1 MKILGI
7 NYLSESSISYM
18 IDGKLRFA
26 ISEERIN
33 RIKNWYGNP
42 IKSIE
47 HFINFYKIKI
57 EDIDCISTHGVAIN
71 NIINTRKYI
80 EKINKVKASSLNKKD
95 KLFIIKQL
103 NLRKTKEIQAIRRAT
118 KLINEIKKR
127 YRKKVYI
134 FDHHQSHAASAA
146 FFSGWQKSLVL
157 TADGWGDGFSS
168 KLYEFKNGNFKLLR
182 SSTLL
187 DSLGYFYGSIT
198 KLLGFKPHRHE
209 GKVLGL
215 AAHGNPNLAY
225 EDIAKMISFDT
236 KKNNFTS
243 HPENGLY
250 LPLFNNSNLNKLSKK
265 YSKNDIAAATQKRLE
280 DVILDYISSLRQ
292 KNFKL
297 CLAGGIFSNV
307 KLNQKISELEKVNDV
322 FIFPNMGDGGLCVG
336 SSILC
341 ENKFKKIKSK
351 KLNNYYLGFNY
362 SEEYILDQIRKY
374 KLKKIYRK
382 NQTKIIA
389 KKLNEGKIIG
399 IFQGKCEFGPR
410 SLGNRS
416 IFVNTADKKINKIL
430 NNKLGRTEFMPFAP
444 ITLNTHCK
452 KMYSNYKKGKYTSRF
467 MTKTYDCTNY
477 MKKISPAV
485 IHIDGTAR
493 PQAIHK
499 NQNKIIYDILN
510 KYFKLSKIPNL
521 INTSFNMHEEPIVCT
536 PEDAIKSFLKSKIDY
551 LYIENFLIEKP

>member
-18 IDGKLRFA
+18 VDGKLKFA

-42 IKSIE
+42 LKSIE
-47 HFINFYKIKI
+47 YFLNFYKIKVS
-57 EDIDCISTHGVAIN
+57 DIDCIATHGVAIN
-71 NIINTRKYI
+71 KKINTKKYI
-80 EKINKVKASSLNKKD
+80 EKINKVKKSNLKEKNKQI
-95 KLFIIKQL
+95 IIKQL
-103 NLRKTKEIQAIRRAT
+103 NFRKTKEIQATKRAT
-118 KLINEIKKR
+118 KLINEIRKK
-127 YRKKVYI
+127 YKKKVYI
-134 FDHHQSHAASAA
+134 FDHHQSHAASTA
-146 FFSGWQKSLVL
+146 FFSGWQKSLIL

-168 KLYEFKNGNFKLLR
+168 KLYEFNNGKFKLLK

-225 EDIAKMISFDT
+225 EEIAKMISFDFK
-236 KKNNFTS
+236 KKNFVS
-243 HPENGLY
+243 HPENGFY
-250 LPLFNNSNLNKLSKK
+250 LPLFNNSNLNKLLRK
-265 YSKNDIAAATQKRLE
+265 YSKKDIAAATQKRLE
-280 DVILDYISSLRQ
+280 DVILSYINSIGR
-292 KNFKL
+292 KNFRI

-307 KLNQKISELEKVNDV
+307 KLNQKISELKKVNDI
-322 FIFPNMGDGGLCVG
+322 FIFPNMGDGGLSVG
-336 SSILC
+336 ASMLC
-341 ENKFKKIKSK
+341 ENSFKTIKSK

-362 SEEYILDQIRKY
+362 SEKDILKQIRKY
-374 KLKKIYRK
+374 NLKKIYK
-382 NQTKIIA
+382 NDQTDIIA
-389 KKLNEGKIIG
+389 KKLHEGKIIA

-416 IFVNTADKKINKIL
+416 ILVNTVDKKINKIL

-444 ITLNTHCK
+444 ITLDKFCK
-452 KMYSNYKKGKYTSRF
+452 KMYLNYKKGKYTSRF
-467 MTKTYDCTNY
+467 MTKTYNCTDY
-477 MKKISPAV
+477 MRKISPAT
-485 IHIDGTAR
+485 IHVDGTAR
-493 PQAIHK
+493 PQVIHK
-499 NQNKIIYDILN
+499 NQNKIIYDILM

-521 INTSFNMHEEPIVCT
+521 INTSFNMHEEPIVCN